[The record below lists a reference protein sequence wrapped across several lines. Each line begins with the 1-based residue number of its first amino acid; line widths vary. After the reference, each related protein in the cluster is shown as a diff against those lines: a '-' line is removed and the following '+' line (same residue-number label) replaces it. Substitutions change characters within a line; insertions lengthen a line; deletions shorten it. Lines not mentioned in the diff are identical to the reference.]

1 MTSKKLKK
9 TFTAAFLSG
18 SILLQNFPAL
28 AAASDTTD
36 WLKESPFR
44 QDITTE
50 KSTPTESVPSETETV
65 SPETLSTFQTE
76 AETEAETEIPEESKS
91 SNNTASFLMADNSD
105 TFFSCISVPPA
116 HHKKWNKRCQK
127 YNNVH
132 YVKFNMRHHNS
143 F

>member
-65 SPETLSTFQTE
+65 SPFKVLRTIVSEIEFSKILVAIIISQTSCKSH
-76 AETEAETEIPEESKS
+76 IPIWQRLDG
-91 SNNTASFLMADNSD
+91 TAR
-105 TFFSCISVPPA
+105 ISVYIFA
-116 HHKKWNKRCQK
+116 HIK
-127 YNNVH
+127 
-132 YVKFNMRHHNS
+132 
-143 F
+143 

>member
-44 QDITTE
+44 QDNNRKKYSDRIR
-50 KSTPTESVPSETETV
+50 SVRNRNG
-65 SPETLSTFQTE
+65 
-76 AETEAETEIPEESKS
+76 IP
-91 SNNTASFLMADNSD
+91 
-105 TFFSCISVPPA
+105 
-116 HHKKWNKRCQK
+116 
-127 YNNVH
+127 
-132 YVKFNMRHHNS
+132 
-143 F
+143 

>member
-76 AETEAETEIPEESKS
+76 AETEAEMLSVLQNNWAIKQRKKKTAQASSLHQRSRKKPQKKDGKAGKS
-91 SNNTASFLMADNSD
+91 G
-105 TFFSCISVPPA
+105 
-116 HHKKWNKRCQK
+116 KKKQVR
-127 YNNVH
+127 
-132 YVKFNMRHHNS
+132 RRR
-143 F
+143 

>member
-50 KSTPTESVPSETETV
+50 KSTPTESVPSETEKV
-65 SPETLSTFQTE
+65 SELSAIRKE
-76 AETEAETEIPEESKS
+76 AVLLEDLLS
-91 SNNTASFLMADNSD
+91 SG
-105 TFFSCISVPPA
+105 ISVSA
-116 HHKKWNKRCQK
+116 S
-127 YNNVH
+127 VSAS
-132 YVKFNMRHHNS
+132 V
-143 F
+143 